1 VHRRRR
7 RHGGGAGA
15 GLSTI
20 LVIGASRGLGLEF
33 VRQYRESWDRVIATA
48 RDDAGLQRLEK
59 LGARALQV
67 DVADP
72 ASVSALGGQLDGE
85 KIDLALYVAGVM
97 SRGGATAP
105 PTRED
110 FDRVMHTNVLGSMQ
124 VIPQIAPMVEAAGGR
139 FVFVSS
145 EMGYIGGVESSYSW
159 VYRVSKSALNMAV
172 AAAQPDY
179 PKAVMVT
186 MSPGWVRTDM
196 GGADAPLT
204 PEQSVTSMRAS
215 IAGLGPRHKGA
226 FLNHDGRRFKG
237 W

>member
-1 VHRRRR
+1 MT
-7 RHGGGAGA
+7 
-15 GLSTI
+15 TI
-20 LVIGASRGLGLEF
+20 LVVGASRGLGLEF
-33 VRQYRESWDRVIATA
+33 VRQYRETWDRVIATA
-48 RDDAGLQRLEK
+48 RDDAGLKRLEK
-59 LGARALQV
+59 LGAQALRI

-72 ASVSALGGQLDGE
+72 ASVSGLGWQLDGE

-105 PTRED
+105 PAREE
-110 FDRVMHTNVLGSMQ
+110 FDRVMHTNVLGAMQ
-124 VIPQIAPMVEAAGGR
+124 VITQVAPMVEAAGGR
-139 FVFVSS
+139 FVFISS
-145 EMGYIGGVESSYSW
+145 EMGYISAVDSSYSW
-159 VYRVSKSALNMAV
+159 VYRASKAALNMTV

-196 GGADAPLT
+196 GGPEAPLT